1 MDNTNENQLLP
12 IKITKKNITKVIID
26 TFVSNIDMENEYN
39 LNELKTKLTESY
51 KLIKTKK
58 KSVGVKKNPS
68 KYNIF
73 VKEEMSKI
81 KLEYP
86 NYSNK
91 EILGLAAKKWQ
102 EQKKN

>member
-1 MDNTNENQLLP
+1 MDNTSENQLLP

-58 KSVGVKKNPS
+58 NR
-68 KYNIF
+68 
-73 VKEEMSKI
+73 
-81 KLEYP
+81 
-86 NYSNK
+86 
-91 EILGLAAKKWQ
+91 
-102 EQKKN
+102 